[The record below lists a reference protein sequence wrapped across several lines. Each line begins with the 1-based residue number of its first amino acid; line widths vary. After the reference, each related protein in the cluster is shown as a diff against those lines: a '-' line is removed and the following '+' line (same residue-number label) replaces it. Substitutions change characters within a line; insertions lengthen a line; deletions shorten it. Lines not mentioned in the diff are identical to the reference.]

1 MAKHPLRQL
10 HRYISLI
17 ISVQLL
23 LWTISGIYFS
33 FNKIENIRGE
43 QYLIAPTKPVANTSL
58 DLIKIDFDQ
67 AKEIIN
73 KKTTLIPITVEII
86 NEPKR
91 GSEFRGREL
100 PLYKI
105 TSTAENGQKI
115 NVYQNPYSGEIVAIR
130 SAQWRVWDLMWG
142 LHIMDWVDRDNI
154 DNLLLKIF
162 SFVALFTSISG
173 LILFFYKDKNQNN
186 V

>member
-23 LWTISGIYFS
+23 LWTVSGIYFS

-73 KKTTLIPITVEII
+73 KKT
-86 NEPKR
+86 
-91 GSEFRGREL
+91 
-100 PLYKI
+100 
-105 TSTAENGQKI
+105 
-115 NVYQNPYSGEIVAIR
+115 
-130 SAQWRVWDLMWG
+130 
-142 LHIMDWVDRDNI
+142 
-154 DNLLLKIF
+154 
-162 SFVALFTSISG
+162 
-173 LILFFYKDKNQNN
+173 
-186 V
+186 